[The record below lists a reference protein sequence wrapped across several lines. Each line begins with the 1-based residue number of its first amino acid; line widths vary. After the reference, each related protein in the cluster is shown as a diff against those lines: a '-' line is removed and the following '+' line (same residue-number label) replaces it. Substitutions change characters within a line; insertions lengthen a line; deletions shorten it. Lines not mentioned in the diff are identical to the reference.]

1 MTVRT
6 TSSVIVKTRDGQTV
20 VLDEKEKVITETYA
34 SVVCDGPKCALRHG
48 LDAPLT
54 FSFQVE
60 KVKDDPDALPEI
72 ADTFIPIIIPERSPS
87 FDGQNHSACSVQC
100 FKDWLTFSYIA
111 APSRA
116 SQRPAAVPE
125 TNMPVEFQASV
136 DKNEELLGELANG
149 TGDHFR
155 LLSVDEI
162 NEVLEENGQIRLGSP
177 SAEDLDAV
185 ARETEL
191 ATATVS
197 DPTGYSGDECCSA
210 GPERNIPI
218 EEYLAVLAENE

>member
-20 VLDEKEKVITETYA
+20 VLDEKEKVVTETFA
-34 SVVCDGPKCALRHG
+34 DVFCDGPKCAARHG
-48 LDAPLT
+48 LDAPRT

-111 APSRA
+111 ASSRA
-116 SQRPAAVPE
+116 SQRPTPVQIPE
-125 TNMPVEFQASV
+125 KNFNGFNMPVEFPASV
-136 DKNEELLGELANG
+136 DKNEELLGELPDQPG
-149 TGDHFR
+149 LYRYGGDYKIVE
-155 LLSVDEI
+155 L
-162 NEVLEENGQIRLGSP
+162 P
-177 SAEDLDAV
+177 SADDLDAV
-185 ARETEL
+185 ARETAL

-197 DPTGYSGDECCSA
+197 DPTGFSE
-210 GPERNIPI
+210 
-218 EEYLAVLAENE
+218 